1 MDKKMKHLKQMRLLH
16 QNKDGVWGKYI
27 AQPNSTQCHWVEATS
42 SELEIING
50 KRRGK
55 ANRELN
61 ERYAKVEEEVKKE
74 LGDLY
79 G

>member
-1 MDKKMKHLKQMRLLH
+1 MKHLKQMRLLH
-16 QNKDGVWGKYI
+16 QNKEGEWGKYVTP
-27 AQPNSTQCHWVEATS
+27 PNSTQCYWVKAS
-42 SELEIING
+42 PSEMEMLNG

-61 ERYAKVEEEVKKE
+61 ERYAKIEEEVKKE

>member
-1 MDKKMKHLKQMRLLH
+1 MFP
-16 QNKDGVWGKYI
+16 
-27 AQPNSTQCHWVEATS
+27 PNSTQCYWVKAS
-42 SELEIING
+42 PKELALING

-55 ANRELN
+55 ANQELN
-61 ERYAKVEEEVKKE
+61 ERYARIEEEVKKE

>member
-1 MDKKMKHLKQMRLLH
+1 MKHLKQMRLLH

-27 AQPNSTQCHWVEATS
+27 AQPNSTQCHWVEATP

-61 ERYAKVEEEVKKE
+61 ERYARIEEEVKKE

>member
-1 MDKKMKHLKQMRLLH
+1 MKHLKQMRLLH
-16 QNKDGVWGKYI
+16 QNKYGVWGKYI
-27 AQPNSTQCHWVEATS
+27 AQSNSTQCHWVEAS
-42 SELEIING
+42 PEELALVNG

-61 ERYAKVEEEVKKE
+61 ERYAKIEEEVKKE
-74 LGDLY
+74 LGDFY

>member
-1 MDKKMKHLKQMRLLH
+1 MRLLH
-16 QNKDGVWGKYI
+16 QNKDGVWGKYL
-27 AQPNSTQCHWVEATS
+27 AQPNSTQCHWVEATP

-50 KRRGK
+50 RRRGK
-55 ANRELN
+55 ANQELN
-61 ERYAKVEEEVKKE
+61 ERYAKIEEEVKKE

>member
-1 MDKKMKHLKQMRLLH
+1 MMHKKQMNLLH
-16 QNKDGVWGKYI
+16 QNKEGVWCKYV
-27 AQPNSTQCHWVEATS
+27 APPHSTQCYWVGATP

-61 ERYAKVEEEVKKE
+61 ERYARIEEQVKKE
-74 LGDLY
+74 LGHLY